1 MNSVTIVATKN
12 GINKYDMRGSVTR
25 AQQSQAARPRNATPL
40 EWRADGLAGQHLAL
54 AWRQFMNDRAPSAT
68 TAHSMKLTTNAPKPH
83 LRALLIAVLG
93 GLAMASAHAAEV
105 NDRNDASDAGG
116 PVRLTTSRT
125 QGDNSSAD
133 NAGSRSRQGLALKE
147 RGTRRYKPGEF
158 ELYVNRLLGWEPD
171 PAPMPGQESEE
182 RELLIHR
189 LGAELMSET
198 HAEVGNEELNLSGT
212 DSTRQVPSDYLIG
225 VGDELLVSIWGS
237 ADADLR
243 LTVDRGGRI
252 VIPRVGPVLVAG
264 VRYADLNSVIS
275 SRVGQVFRNFQVS
288 ASLGRLRGIRI
299 YVTGFTP
306 RPGAY
311 TVSSLSTL
319 VGALMKAGGPSA
331 AGSFR
336 QIELRRAN
344 KTISQF
350 DMYDLL
356 LKGNKS
362 ADIPLQAEDV
372 VHIGPVGAQVAILG
386 SVNKSVIAELKPNET
401 IADVL
406 AMAGGFNPVADRS
419 RVTLERL
426 SERND
431 RRVVEL
437 GLPAES
443 GQRLSNGD
451 VLRIFSSVNTTLPQY
466 KQFKRVRIEGEVARP
481 GEYVLPPSSTVNDL
495 IKAAGG
501 LTPQAYVFG
510 TEFTRESVRLT
521 QQENYERALRDL
533 ETEFTRSG
541 STQKALTADEATAQA
556 TRASSSIR
564 LIERLRAVKPTG
576 RIVLQL
582 DTAASSLPDLAVEE
596 ADRLL
601 IPARPNTVGVFGSVF
616 NGGSYLLKDGSSV
629 DDIVRLAGGPTR
641 GADANSIFVLR
652 ANGSVVSAR
661 QSNSGWIS
669 LSTALTT
676 LPALPGD
683 TVFVPEELNKTSF
696 VQEAKEWTQI
706 LYQFGL
712 GAAALKTIRN

>member
-1 MNSVTIVATKN
+1 
-12 GINKYDMRGSVTR
+12 
-25 AQQSQAARPRNATPL
+25 
-40 EWRADGLAGQHLAL
+40 
-54 AWRQFMNDRAPSAT
+54 MNDCDPSAT
-68 TAHSMKLTTNAPKPH
+68 TAHSMTLTMTAPKPRARAP
-83 LRALLIAVLG
+83 LVALLC
-93 GLAMASAHAAEV
+93 GLTLAFAHAAEINNGDTPPEV
-105 NDRNDASDAGG
+105 GG

-125 QGDNSSAD
+125 QNDSNSGSAS
-133 NAGSRSRQGLALKE
+133 NRIRSGTAAKE
-147 RGTRRYKPGEF
+147 HSKRRYKPGEF
-158 ELYVNRLLGWEPD
+158 ELYVNGLMGWEP
-171 PAPMPGQESEE
+171 APPPIPGQEPEE
-182 RELLIHR
+182 KELLILR
-189 LGAELMSET
+189 LGAELMNETNSEF
-198 HAEVGNEELNLSGT
+198 GSKFSSEESNFSAT
-212 DSTRQVPSDYLIG
+212 DTERQIPPDYRIG
-225 VGDELLVSIWGS
+225 VGDELQISIWG
-237 ADADLR
+237 AVDADLR

-264 VRYADLNSVIS
+264 VRYADLDSVIS
-275 SRVGQVFRNFQVS
+275 ARVGQVFRNFQLS

-311 TVSSLSTL
+311 TVSSLST
-319 VGALMKAGGPSA
+319 VVSALMKAGGPSA

-336 QIELRRAN
+336 QIELRREN
-344 KTISQF
+344 KILSQF

-362 ADIPLQAEDV
+362 ADIALQAEDV
-372 VHIGPVGAQVAILG
+372 VHIGPVGPQVAILG
-386 SVNKSVIAELKPNET
+386 SVNKPVIAELKPNET
-401 IADVL
+401 VADVL
-406 AMAGGFNPVADRS
+406 AMAGGFSPVADRS
-419 RVTLERL
+419 RLTLERL

-451 VLRIFSSVNTTLPQY
+451 VLRIFSSVNATLPQY

-481 GEYVLPPSSTVNDL
+481 GEYILPPSSSIIDL
-495 IKAAGG
+495 IRTAGG
-501 LTPQAYVFG
+501 LTPQAYIFG
-510 TEFTRESVRLT
+510 TEFTRESVRVA

-533 ETEFTRSG
+533 ETEFTRNG
-541 STQKALTADEATAQA
+541 LTQKALSADQAATQA
-556 TRASSSIR
+556 TRASGSIR

-582 DTAASSLPDLAVEE
+582 RMAETSLPDIAVEE
-596 ADRLL
+596 GDHLL
-601 IPARPNTVGVFGSVF
+601 IPARPTTVGVFGSVF
-616 NGGSYLLKDGSSV
+616 NGGSYLLKDGASV

-641 GADANSIFVLR
+641 NADTDSIFVLR

-661 QSNSGWIS
+661 QSNSGW
-669 LSTALTT
+669 LSFNTALST

-696 VQEAKEWTQI
+696 GQEAKEWTQI

-712 GAAALKTIRN
+712 GAAALHTLKN